1 MFREINLIFKWVMV
15 VLVHLIGVLVLILLC
30 ILEIILSGVI
40 NMVVGKLELGVRI
53 FLSTLKRL
61 EFNMIMII

>member
-1 MFREINLIFKWVMV
+1 MFREINLIFRWVMV